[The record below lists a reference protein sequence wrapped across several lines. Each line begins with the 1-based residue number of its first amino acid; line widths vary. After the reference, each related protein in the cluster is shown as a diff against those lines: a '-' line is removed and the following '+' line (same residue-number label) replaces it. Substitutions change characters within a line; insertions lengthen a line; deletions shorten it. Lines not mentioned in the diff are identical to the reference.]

1 MSPLPAVFVSL
12 HVLADLLWVGSVV
25 TIAFILGRATPEPK
39 VRGELAYSVYKKLAN
54 PAFLLAFTLGMV
66 QLVMNLA
73 YYFKATKFMHGK
85 LLFALFVIVIHHIIG
100 ARARK
105 MAQGE
110 KTDAGPAPALG
121 WALLACAGV
130 AAALALVKPF

>member
-1 MSPLPAVFVSL
+1 MSPLPAVLVSL
-12 HVLADLLWVGSVV
+12 HVLADLLWVGSIVAV
-25 TIAFILGRATPEPK
+25 AFILGRSTPEPK

-54 PAFLLAFTLGMV
+54 PAFLLAFTLGMA
-66 QLVMNLA
+66 QLVMNVS

-85 LLFALFVIVIHHIIG
+85 LLFALFVIGLHHVIG

-110 KTDAGPAPALG
+110 KAEAGPAPAMG